1 MRTNVTRQFRS
12 RERNVPVPSRHG
24 EEAVRE
30 ALAADSAILAQNA
43 GCHALDD
50 DPATCH
56 DPLQSRGP
64 CTCAPRIMY
73 LCVRLAVLPRAAIR
87 IFLLGCLGDSAN
99 SRPAVTA
106 VAATSGSHLPVR
118 AKINCRPILGGWKDL
133 FCCYRARR

>member
-1 MRTNVTRQFRS
+1 M
-12 RERNVPVPSRHG
+12 
-24 EEAVRE
+24 RE

-73 LCVRLAVLPRAAIR
+73 LCVRLAVLPRTAIR
-87 IFLLGCLGDSAN
+87 IFLLGCPGDSAN

-118 AKINCRPILGGWKDL
+118 AKINCILGGWIL
-133 FCCYRARR
+133 GLERLVLLLSRATLTLLVQYILCVR